1 MTEEEL
7 TEILSPKKDDIKNA
21 LKSKVTLENWDGNS
35 PIYVYDFFLDII
47 KEFTHLKMIENI
59 LYQINMKTCIAFS
72 NRESAE
78 IYQWLLGL
86 INQEIANKITD
97 SFVDIND
104 FKLGDMEEL

>member
-21 LKSKVTLENWDGNS
+21 LKSKVTLENWDENS
-35 PIYVYDFFLDII
+35 PIYVYDMFLDII
-47 KEFTHLKMIENI
+47 KEYTNPKIIGNI
-59 LYQINMKTCIAFS
+59 LMPINMKPYIAFS

-78 IYQWLLGL
+78 IYQWLFKL
-86 INQEIANKITD
+86 IQQKISNKITE